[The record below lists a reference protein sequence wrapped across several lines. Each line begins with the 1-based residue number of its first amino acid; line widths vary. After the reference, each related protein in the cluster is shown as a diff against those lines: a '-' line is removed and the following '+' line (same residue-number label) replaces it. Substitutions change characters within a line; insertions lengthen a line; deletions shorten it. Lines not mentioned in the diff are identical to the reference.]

1 MIGSAKT
8 SGNASIRHNNF
19 DLIRLLAASQVVLF
33 HGMEHLGPQGASHS
47 MVGQLLSWFPG
58 VPIFFVVSG
67 FLVSLSFERAPAVGE
82 YFRNRALRIFPAL
95 WVCLV
100 FALATVLLFGM
111 PLRSSPGP
119 VQFAG
124 WWAAQMSVVQF
135 YNPDFLRGYGV
146 GVLNGSLWT
155 IPVELQ
161 YYAVLPLLYLLV
173 KAFKGA
179 RAAWL
184 VLAIAALAMSIAITS
199 WSSVRTGSMAA
210 RLAYVSLA
218 PYLYLFLLGLLLQR
232 GFASA
237 ARWLDGKGLHW
248 LAMYLVA
255 CLVGKDVGW
264 NVGNNDAH
272 PVLAMLLGVT
282 TISLAFT
289 ARHLSE
295 QLLAGNDISYGT
307 YIYHMPIVNACIAL
321 GLEGGARWVML
332 TLLITYVLAF
342 CSWRLVEMP
351 FLRRKHAALRPA
363 GAADA

>member
-1 MIGSAKT
+1 MKSSNGVGST
-8 SGNASIRHNNF
+8 ASIRHNNF

-47 MVGQLLSWFPG
+47 PFGQLLSWFPG

-67 FLVSLSFERAPAVGE
+67 FLVSLSFERAPSVGE

-95 WVCLV
+95 WVCLA

-119 VQFAG
+119 LQFAG
-124 WWAAQMSVVQF
+124 WWAAQMSIVQF
-135 YNPDFLRGYGV
+135 YNPDFLRDYGV

-161 YYAVLPLLYLLV
+161 FYTVLPLLYLVV
-173 KAFKGA
+173 KASKGT

-184 VLAIAALAMSIAITS
+184 LVAIAALAMSVAIAS
-199 WSSVRTGSMAA
+199 WASVRTGSMAS

-237 ARWLDGKGLHW
+237 ARWLEGRGLQW
-248 LAMYLVA
+248 LAIYIVA
-255 CLVGKDVGW
+255 CVVGKSIGW

-295 QLLAGNDISYGT
+295 RLLAGNDISYGT

-321 GLEGGARWVML
+321 GLEGGVRWVML
-332 TLLITYVLAF
+332 VLLLTYVLAF
-342 CSWRLVEMP
+342 GSWRLVEMP